1 MELKAIFVHSAGA
14 YLAAYDRPANR
25 WVGAFCWSCDQII
38 HTMQRWSVTINQVI
52 PIAADLNNPQNAVI
66 PKTHAR
72 QPIFIEGTVAA
83 KIAQQFEVIKNLVEM
98 GVGKQLVELPPPPP
112 ARIVGCLIDASD
124 KAHQNA
130 ILYYTDPN
138 GTPNMV
144 IIRNQLQGL
153 TVLSFSWINDDQRAT
168 WQNFLQHLPV
178 MGDDDLDVPT
188 LVQGDIIKLL
198 IAGIIVHA
206 NLASEAS

>member
-1 MELKAIFVHSAGA
+1 LELKAIFVHSAGS
-14 YLAAYDRPANR
+14 YLAAFDQTTKR
-25 WVGAFCWSCDQII
+25 WAGAFCWSGDQICRAME
-38 HTMQRWSVTINQVI
+38 TWSI
-52 PIAADLNNPQNAVI
+52 PVQQTTRIAVDLCDPQYAVI
-66 PKTHAR
+66 PKTHTR
-72 QPIFIEGTVAA
+72 QPIFIEGTVAG
-83 KIAQQFEVIKNLVEM
+83 KIAQQFEVITNLFEI
-98 GVGKQLVELPPPPP
+98 GAGKQLTELPPPPP
-112 ARIVGCLIDASD
+112 ARIVGCFIDASD

-130 ILYYTDPN
+130 IMYYTDPN

-153 TVLSFSWINDDQRAT
+153 TVLSFSWIGDDQRTT
-168 WQNFLQHLPV
+168 WQSFLQHLPV

-206 NLASEAS
+206 ILTSEAS